1 MKPKFI
7 LVYIYKTNYLFNNS
21 RNLKKKMVN
30 SDICLN
36 DLYLSF
42 GQKWYC
48 YISKVA
54 FHICKCFLVCTRWP
68 FAVLKVMIYFRL
80 SDSLYFNEMQR

>member
-42 GQKWYC
+42 DRNG
-48 YISKVA
+48 IV
-54 FHICKCFLVCTRWP
+54 T
-68 FAVLKVMIYFRL
+68 
-80 SDSLYFNEMQR
+80 